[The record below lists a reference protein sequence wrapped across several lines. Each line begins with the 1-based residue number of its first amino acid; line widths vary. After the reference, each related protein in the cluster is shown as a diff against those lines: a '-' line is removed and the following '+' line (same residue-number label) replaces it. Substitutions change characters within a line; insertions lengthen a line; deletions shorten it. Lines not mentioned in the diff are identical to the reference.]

1 MGIRLFSV
9 VKIIASA
16 GICGIGAAIFF
27 IKKNIDG
34 RDGLIPDESERI
46 KSLLFTIIPPILSA
60 IIAYKNS
67 DSTLVIKHEFA
78 TNEQRDI
85 AMHTISKMV

>member
-1 MGIRLFSV
+1 MGIKLFTV

-16 GICGIGAAIFF
+16 GICGIGVAIFF
-27 IKKNIDG
+27 IKKTIDG
-34 RDGLIPDESERI
+34 RDGFVPDQSEQI
-46 KSLLFTIIPPILSA
+46 KSILFTVIPPILSA

-78 TNEQRDI
+78 TSDQRDI
-85 AMHTISKMV
+85 AMHAISKMV